1 MAAKGGGKIVNRNLA
16 QILSTPSS
24 SPVPL
29 PASSR
34 PVTSVPR
41 HEVTTDGGVGQM
53 RHVLGGSMGLAGLSE
68 AKAKASENLSANRV
82 DSVARRGSRRCGAL
96 LPRRTGEGQGP
107 ARVAREHRDGLSCQS
122 VPRSPESPASPAMSA
137 RQTIQAMEA
146 RHAKQAIRGH
156 GALLVLGQLGQA
168 VQAGSR
174 LCAYAA
180 VR

>member
-1 MAAKGGGKIVNRNLA
+1 
-16 QILSTPSS
+16 
-24 SPVPL
+24 
-29 PASSR
+29 
-34 PVTSVPR
+34 
-41 HEVTTDGGVGQM
+41 
-53 RHVLGGSMGLAGLSE
+53 
-68 AKAKASENLSANRV
+68 
-82 DSVARRGSRRCGAL
+82 
-96 LPRRTGEGQGP
+96 
-107 ARVAREHRDGLSCQS
+107 
-122 VPRSPESPASPAMSA
+122 MSA